1 MCCLP
6 PLTRTA
12 LCRRDRKQLASRRAY
27 INTLA
32 KLEQRRGAALGPDAA
47 MQLLT
52 RRGAAWGSRSTVVGA
67 EVIALLPRAVASG
80 LVTPSPRL
88 RSRSLGR
95 ALPLSPFR

>member
-12 LCRRDRKQLASRRAY
+12 LCRRDRKQQASRRAY

-32 KLEQRRGAALGPDAA
+32 KLEQRRGAALGLDAA

-52 RRGAAWGSRSTVVGA
+52 RQWGAAWGSRSTVVGA
-67 EVIALLPRAVASG
+67 EVIALSPRAVASG
-80 LVTPSPRL
+80 LVTPRL
-88 RSRSLGR
+88 CSCSLGC
-95 ALPLSPFR
+95 ALPL